1 MTAMCGIRIR
11 RPILGPWFNELGV
24 PSAPIAR
31 TRIRSRCVVLV
42 AVCVGFSMLS
52 RRATA
57 ATRYRVASRWSVV
70 CVVVVPPIGYAILFG
85 LLTLVGPL
93 PSDAPIRRVAYLLA
107 LPTIIGIL
115 VGLNFCTLLA
125 ATAVGVTTR
134 RRFAKWNEI
143 AAIVFTRGDDPRSFE
158 VGVLVKPGANP
169 PWSTPM
175 PVREGE
181 VLTDLPLRVRVPR
194 SKFSADRLA
203 WAIDRFADPGTALVE
218 RTAMGVIVHRQGAFP
233 HPAGRD
239 RNN

>member
-143 AAIVFTRGDDPRSFE
+143 AAIVFTRGDDPRSVE

-169 PWSTPM
+169 P
-175 PVREGE
+175 
-181 VLTDLPLRVRVPR
+181 
-194 SKFSADRLA
+194 
-203 WAIDRFADPGTALVE
+203 
-218 RTAMGVIVHRQGAFP
+218 
-233 HPAGRD
+233 
-239 RNN
+239 